1 MTTDDKVRDEKIQHD
16 IKRQATKISAQSSG
30 KLDEYEYLTGKEILP
45 SDQSGIIEQAK
56 FTYLQVYKFTSYSLQ
71 CLLGKAFEKQ
81 IKVME
86 DQGIKQFKA
95 LKTLK

>member
-1 MTTDDKVRDEKIQHD
+1 M
-16 IKRQATKISAQSSG
+16 
-30 KLDEYEYLTGKEILP
+30 P

-95 LKTLK
+95 LKTLKWKENQELEPIDRIFPKEDDK